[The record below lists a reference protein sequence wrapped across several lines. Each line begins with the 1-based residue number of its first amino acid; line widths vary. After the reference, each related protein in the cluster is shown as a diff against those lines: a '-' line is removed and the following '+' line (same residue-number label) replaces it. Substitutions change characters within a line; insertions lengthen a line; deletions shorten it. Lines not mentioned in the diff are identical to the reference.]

1 LCPVLA
7 WPPGLGGRLTLPRQP
22 AQPLHVHGPPPMRR
36 HRQWLHDEAR
46 RTGSRQRWGRA
57 VDPAGVGTEVWY
69 HIWRGVRY
77 LQARQRALPATCAG
91 RDRVVQ
97 TRESIGFIGLGQM
110 GMGMARNL
118 LAAGYD
124 VLAYDV
130 ATAPLERFV
139 DQGGRRAAHP
149 AQIGAACQRVL
160 VMVVNG
166 EQVEAVVQGEHGLL
180 QTMTSGSILV
190 CSTIALADLHRV
202 AERAAAQGV
211 AVIDSPVSGGVEGA
225 AEGTLTIFCG
235 GDPAIVEA
243 HRPLLQVVGAHVAHL
258 GPLGAGLVG
267 KLANNLILGVGRL
280 AIAEAM
286 AVAKK
291 AGVPLDTLYQTL
303 KTCTA
308 DSRLLRALEGAVLRG
323 EYPPVTFHAVKDLS
337 AAVDSGRSVQQ
348 AMPVTSLSLALYQL
362 ADDKLGGLRTST
374 EVVRYFLED

>member
-1 LCPVLA
+1 
-7 WPPGLGGRLTLPRQP
+7 
-22 AQPLHVHGPPPMRR
+22 M
-36 HRQWLHDEAR
+36 
-46 RTGSRQRWGRA
+46 
-57 VDPAGVGTEVWY
+57 
-69 HIWRGVRY
+69 
-77 LQARQRALPATCAG
+77 
-91 RDRVVQ
+91 VQ

-130 ATAPLERFV
+130 ATPPLERFV
-139 DQGGRRAAHP
+139 GQGGRQASHP
-149 AQIGAACQRVL
+149 AQIGAECQRVL

-166 EQVEAVVQGEHGLL
+166 AQVEAVVQGEHGLL
-180 QTMTSGSILV
+180 QTMTRGTILV
-190 CSTIALADLHRV
+190 CSTIALAELHRV
-202 AERAAAQGV
+202 AERAATQGV
-211 AVIDSPVSGGVEGA
+211 TVIDTPVSGGVEGA

-235 GDPAIVEA
+235 GDPASVEA
-243 HRPLLQVVGAHVAHL
+243 HRSILQVVGAHVAHL
-258 GPLGAGLVG
+258 GPLGAGLIG

-286 AVAKK
+286 AMAKK

-323 EYPPVTFHAVKDLS
+323 EYPPVTFHALKDLS
-337 AAVDSGRSVQQ
+337 AAVESGRSVQQ

-374 EVVRYFLED
+374 EVVRYFLDD